1 MADMVKKNTMT
12 NSLSEED
19 IDNIVIKQAEND
31 SLWEEPIY
39 VRKAKSF
46 SLSIPVELAERAI
59 LFAKIHREKGIEEWI
74 TRIIRERIEL
84 EEFTFNAVKH
94 EIESKI

>member
-1 MADMVKKNTMT
+1 MMKKNTLS
-12 NSLSEED
+12 NSLLEED
-19 IDNIVIKQAEND
+19 IDNIVIKQADDD
-31 SLWEEPIY
+31 SLWEDPIY
-39 VRKAKSF
+39 VHKAKLF
-46 SLSIPVELAERAI
+46 SLSIPIELAERAM

-94 EIESKI
+94 ELENKI

>member
-1 MADMVKKNTMT
+1 MSNA
-12 NSLSEED
+12 LSEEY

-39 VRKAKSF
+39 VRKEKSF

-59 LFAKIHREKGIEEWI
+59 LFAKVHKEKGIEEWL

-84 EEFTFNAVKH
+84 EEFTFNAIKH
-94 EIESKI
+94 ELENKI

>member
-1 MADMVKKNTMT
+1 MIKKHAIS

-19 IDNIVIKQAEND
+19 IDNIVIKQADND
-31 SLWEEPIY
+31 SLWEEPIC
-39 VRKAKSF
+39 VHKSKLF
-46 SLSIPVELAERAI
+46 SLSIPVDLAERAI

-94 EIESKI
+94 ELENKV